1 MSFKRRKLDKSNYR
15 PVSIVPVI
23 SKIYERLMYAH
34 ILIKSLNFNA
44 AFVNDLALKTAAYI

>member
-1 MSFKRRKLDKSNYR
+1 MSFKKRKLDKSNYR

-44 AFVNDLALKTAAYI
+44 VFVNDLALKTAAYI